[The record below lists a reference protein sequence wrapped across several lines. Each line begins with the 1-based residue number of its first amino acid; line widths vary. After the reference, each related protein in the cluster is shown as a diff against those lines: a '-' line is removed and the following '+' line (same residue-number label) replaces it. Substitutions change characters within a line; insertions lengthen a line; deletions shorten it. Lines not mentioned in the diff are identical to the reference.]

1 MISAY
6 RGMWAMRFAR
16 PMRRRRRIIPEANMA
31 MSSVSEMASREAG
44 KGNVPMTPM
53 TTITTGN
60 SLKDGLNQLMV
71 VLEDDEAAW
80 TGVATPDELDGAL
93 VSVEDELG
101 DVESAGEVDDES
113 MAGVREGI
121 EVLAVD
127 VAAFAGSEDAGELVA
142 SELVGELAGGLVAGE
157 VVGSAAAATG
167 SFAAAFFEFSTRLC
181 RLPT

>member
-1 MISAY
+1 M
-6 RGMWAMRFAR
+6 
-16 PMRRRRRIIPEANMA
+16 
-31 MSSVSEMASREAG
+31 
-44 KGNVPMTPM
+44 
-53 TTITTGN
+53 
-60 SLKDGLNQLMV
+60 
-71 VLEDDEAAW
+71 LEDDEAAW

-157 VVGSAAAATG
+157 VVVSAAAATG